1 MEVEI
6 TDVQIDVIA
15 GIAYSQVF
23 TARSCRPLRMTVMI
37 PRTGV
42 PKPAVVYFP
51 GGGFV
56 TCDYEKFVQMR
67 LALAK
72 AGFVVAA
79 AEYRTVPDKYPA
91 PVIDGK
97 AAVRFLRA
105 HASLLEIDPARI
117 GVLGDSSGGYL
128 AQMIAVTGGDPGLE
142 KGENLGFSSE
152 VQAAATLYGIS
163 DLRSIGEGYPDEIQK
178 VHASPAVTEA
188 LMLHGPAFGSFPGAG
203 ILSDPA
209 KALEASPLG
218 HIRENLPPFLIMHG
232 IADTLVSPKQSSRLY
247 EALSEK
253 GNDVSY
259 VTVEGAG
266 HGDLFWY
273 QPQLI
278 ETVTGWFRTIMFR

>member
-1 MEVEI
+1 MKVEI
-6 TDVQIDVIA
+6 TDAQIDVIS
-15 GIAYSQVF
+15 GITYSQVF
-23 TARSCRPLRMTVMI
+23 SSRSCRPLRMTVMI
-37 PRTGV
+37 PRTGK

-79 AEYRTVPDKYPA
+79 AEYRTVPDKFPA
-91 PVIDGK
+91 PVVDAK
-97 AAVRFLRA
+97 SAVRFLRA

-128 AQMIAVTGGDPGLE
+128 AQMIAVTGGDHDLE
-142 KGENLGFSSE
+142 KGEYLDFSSE

-163 DLRSIGEGYPDEIQK
+163 SLLDIGEGFPDEIQK
-178 VHASPAVTEA
+178 VHESPSVTEA

-203 ILSDPA
+203 ISSDPA

-232 IADTLVSPKQSSRLY
+232 TADTLVSPKQSFRLY
-247 EALSEK
+247 EVLSEK
-253 GNDVSY
+253 GNDVTY
-259 VTVEGAG
+259 VTVDGAG

-278 ETVTGWFRTIMFR
+278 GTVTDWFRKIMIL

>member
-6 TDVQIDVIA
+6 TDAQIDVIA

-37 PRTGV
+37 PRTGD

-67 LALAK
+67 LALVK

-128 AQMIAVTGGDPGLE
+128 AQLTLLCLRSKAPGSTRHCLRKAMMSLTSLLRAPDME
-142 KGENLGFSSE
+142 IFS
-152 VQAAATLYGIS
+152 GIS
-163 DLRSIGEGYPDEIQK
+163 RS
-178 VHASPAVTEA
+178 S
-188 LMLHGPAFGSFPGAG
+188 
-203 ILSDPA
+203 
-209 KALEASPLG
+209 
-218 HIRENLPPFLIMHG
+218 
-232 IADTLVSPKQSSRLY
+232 
-247 EALSEK
+247 
-253 GNDVSY
+253 
-259 VTVEGAG
+259 
-266 HGDLFWY
+266 
-273 QPQLI
+273 
-278 ETVTGWFRTIMFR
+278 

>member
-1 MEVEI
+1 M
-6 TDVQIDVIA
+6 
-15 GIAYSQVF
+15 
-23 TARSCRPLRMTVMI
+23 
-37 PRTGV
+37 
-42 PKPAVVYFP
+42 
-51 GGGFV
+51 

-232 IADTLVSPKQSSRLY
+232 TVDTLVSPKQSSRLY